1 MADIGSFT
9 RTETGFTG
17 RVEAL
22 GIDAPLTFVPAKSSD
37 AENAP
42 DYRIHHGAED
52 GPEIGAGWKRTGE
65 KAGEY
70 VALLIDD
77 PTFPQP
83 RCFGERATRW
93 KASELEAWADTRTG
107 GKRSEPVALTTA
119 RAAKRGPKGGRSG
132 GTATPRAQDPLQSCS
147 LKSQEDFVPSATPV
161 EAVAA

>member
-1 MADIGSFT
+1 MTALYLDAHES
-9 RTETGFTG
+9 
-17 RVEAL
+17 AALL
-22 GIDAPLTFVPAKSSD
+22 GIGL
-37 AENAP
+37 
-42 DYRIHHGAED
+42 
-52 GPEIGAGWKRTGE
+52 RTLH
-65 KAGEY
+65 K
-70 VALLIDD
+70 LRHD